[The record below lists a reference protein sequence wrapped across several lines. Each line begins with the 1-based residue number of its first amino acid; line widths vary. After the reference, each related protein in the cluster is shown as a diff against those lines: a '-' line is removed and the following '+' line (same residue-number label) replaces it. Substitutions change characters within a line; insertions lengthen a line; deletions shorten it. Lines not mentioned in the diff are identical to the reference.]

1 MEINPTDKEQEMLEL
16 SIVFD
21 EDGEV
26 EFVVDEDEE

>member
-1 MEINPTDKEQEMLEL
+1 MEINPTDKEKEMLEV

-26 EFVVDEDEE
+26 QFVVDEDEE